1 MILLTDAVRLGLGYV
16 LIQIDEHLSL
26 ERPSTKS
33 RRYPIGSLV
42 TCGSRYLSKA
52 EFNYVMCEV
61 DLLALQCACEKAKL
75 YLLGAPF
82 VAVTNHQPL
91 VAIVITTP
99 MPTLGSRESWQSS
112 LGLTSPYIGCQANS
126 KWLQILC
133 QGPSSGALKI
143 RKISLPAQYVLPKP
157 TG

>member
-1 MILLTDAVRLGLGYV
+1 M
-16 LIQIDEHLSL
+16 LIQTDTPLKIGEAKHTIKKISH
-26 ERPSTKS
+26 
-33 RRYPIGSLV
+33 GSLV